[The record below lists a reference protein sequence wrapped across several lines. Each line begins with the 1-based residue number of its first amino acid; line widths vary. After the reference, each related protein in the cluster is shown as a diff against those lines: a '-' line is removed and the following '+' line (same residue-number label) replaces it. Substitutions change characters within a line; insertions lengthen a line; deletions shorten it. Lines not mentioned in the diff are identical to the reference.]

1 MVGLE
6 SDVPGRMDA
15 RVSCDTSGV
24 RQMSDCSC
32 CEATRPLTPL
42 ATSATLLG
50 MRDIFFSF
58 ASASAGVSFVALGG
72 ERS

>member
-1 MVGLE
+1 MDSSGCGFERAPLSPIDLLVGR
-6 SDVPGRMDA
+6 S
-15 RVSCDTSGV
+15 
-24 RQMSDCSC
+24 SDCLRANGS
-32 CEATRPLTPL
+32 PLTPL